1 MLCSLNM
8 CFFNVLCSKDCLSNT
23 SCALIF
29 VDFLTFGDAESKC
42 IIREPMQT
50 QQNIISVLSHSVC
63 SFTCNKNFGATK
75 ALNQKAALAQPRA
88 YAHKEITH
96 KEHTI
101 WETKHKRRCV
111 RFSLLQIKAES
122 KLTALAAPPLGNIH
136 PRISEP
142 CSNIPFSRPES
153 CPSPGP
159 FGRHLSHAAR
169 GPGHPQKRLGYNLS
183 DGRASVCMFLLVSGS
198 GATITERSLT

>member
-142 CSNIPFSRPES
+142 LSNDSLLKYSFLPARELSVTRAVRS
-153 CPSPGP
+153 PSEP
-159 FGRHLSHAAR
+159 RRTRAR
-169 GPGHPQKRLGYNLS
+169 SSPKAPRL
-183 DGRASVCMFLLVSGS
+183 
-198 GATITERSLT
+198 